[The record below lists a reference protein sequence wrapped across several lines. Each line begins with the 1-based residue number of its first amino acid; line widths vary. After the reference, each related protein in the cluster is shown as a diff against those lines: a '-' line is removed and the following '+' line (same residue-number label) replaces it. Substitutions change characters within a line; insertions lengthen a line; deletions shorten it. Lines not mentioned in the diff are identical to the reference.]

1 VQGSA
6 TVFGAFPGATVATL
20 GLPAGAY
27 VVNAKLYIRAENA
40 GNYVWTANCTLAD
53 GSDSDFSQA
62 EGQPTGGNDGNT
74 PMTLSFV
81 HTATS
86 PDTVTLSCYQ
96 QATALTTTIA
106 NSPVIT
112 AIRVGALN

>member
-1 VQGSA
+1 MFGGS
-6 TVFGAFPGATVATL
+6 PGATVATL

-27 VVNAKLYIRAENA
+27 VINAKLYIRAQNA
-40 GNYVWTANCTLAD
+40 GAYVWTANCTLAD

-62 EGQPTGGNDGNT
+62 EGQPTGGFDGNT

-86 PDTVTLSCYQ
+86 PDTVTLSCDQ
-96 QATALTTTIA
+96 QATAGTATIA
-106 NSPVIT
+106 YSPVIT
-112 AIRVGALN
+112 AIRVGTLN